1 MSIIWFTPFSPMT
14 NDNSLQHKGSASWV
28 PSENLLA
35 VVLLLVDMFGIFA
48 IFNLSHWAVTGD
60 HSTNLLLTWK
70 LVLISC
76 CTFLMYYLLD
86 LYTFESTLSQLGM
99 LERSLISMLLVGA
112 TTAILVYIMGPEFIG
127 GFVGRGVLAMSLGIL
142 WMWSLAFRYLIN
154 AQLQFHRSQL
164 QWLVMINESSLDLFI
179 SHFRAIYK
187 QENLLFLVQESTQQ
201 IELDLDPNSRIVG
214 DWGALDA
221 ALDEYDVAGVIVV
234 SRSSLPADLVD
245 QLLRIRISGTR
256 IYDITDFYEKFLSR
270 LPVFNLDQ
278 NWIAMSHGFDLIHNP
293 MGLKLKRYLDISIAI
308 VLGILLLPLIVIAA
322 LLVLVS
328 SGTPVLFRQIRTGEN
343 GVLFRV
349 YKFRTMVQDAEPDG
363 AQYASENDPR
373 VTLPGKLMRK
383 FRIDELPQLWNVIVG
398 DMSFIGPRPERPEFI
413 SILQRRIPY
422 YDLRHIVKPGL
433 TGWAQ
438 VMYGY
443 GDSTDD
449 AAEKLQYDLFYIKN
463 YSLTL
468 DLSIIIRSVKVILF
482 GTGR

>member
-1 MSIIWFTPFSPMT
+1 MM
-14 NDNSLQHKGSASWV
+14 NDNSLQSRGSVSWL

-35 VVLLLVDMFGIFA
+35 VILLLVDLFGVFA
-48 IFNLSHWAVTGD
+48 IFNLSHWLVTGD
-60 HSTNLLLTWK
+60 HSVNLLLTWK
-70 LVLISC
+70 LILISC

-86 LYTFESTLSQLGM
+86 LYTFDSSLSQLGM

-112 TTAILVYIMGPEFIG
+112 ATAIFVYIMGPAFIG

-142 WMWSLAFRYLIN
+142 WMWSLAFRYLID
-154 AQLQFHRSQL
+154 AQLRYYSSQL
-164 QWLVMINESSLDLFI
+164 QWLVMISESNLDLFT

-187 QENLLFLVQESTQQ
+187 QEKLLFLVQEPTEPS
-201 IELDLDPNSRIVG
+201 ELDLDANSQIVG
-214 DWGALDA
+214 DWGALEST
-221 ALDEYDVAGVIVV
+221 LDQYDVAGVIVAA
-234 SRSSLPADLVD
+234 RSSLPVALLD
-245 QLLRIRISGTR
+245 QLLKIRIKGTR
-256 IYDITDFYEKFLSR
+256 IYDINDFYEKFLSR

-293 MGLKLKRYLDISIAI
+293 MGLKLKRYLDISIAVI
-308 VLGILLLPLIVIAA
+308 LAILLLPLFIITAVV
-322 LLVLVS
+322 VLVT
-328 SGTPVLFRQIRTGEN
+328 SGTPVLFSQIRTGEN
-343 GVLFRV
+343 DVPFKV
-349 YKFRTMVQDAEPDG
+349 FKFRTMVLDAEPDG

-373 VTLPGKLMRK
+373 FTLLGKLMRK
-383 FRIDELPQLWNVIVG
+383 FRIDELPQLWNVIAG

-413 SILQRRIPY
+413 SRLQERIPY

-438 VMYGY
+438 VMHGY

-463 YSLTL
+463 YSLAL